1 MELRHLRYFVAVAQ
15 ALNFTRAAEKLHTSQ
30 PSLSSQIRDLE
41 NCVGVPLL
49 VRDKR
54 KVALT
59 AAGEC
64 FLQDALAILEHRQL
78 TIGFVP
84 SAEVNLLP
92 KVLPMFR
99 LRQPD
104 TLIELVSLIT
114 TQQEEKIR
122 RGELDVG
129 LMRHPVYSPEIDYL
143 ELFDEPL
150 VVVLPVDHPLAHEK
164 EITAAQLDGVNFVST
179 DPAYSG
185 SLAPIVKAWFAQEN
199 SQPNI
204 VQVATNILVTMNL
217 VGMGLGVTLIP
228 GYMNNFNTGQ
238 VVFRPIAGN
247 VPSIAL
253 LMAWKKGE
261 MKPALRDFIAIVQE
275 RLASVTA

>member
-1 MELRHLRYFVAVAQ
+1 MFSPGRAGNPRTSGKCQITGAENCSGRQTINHWLCAIGGSEFTAKSITDVSSQTARHL
-15 ALNFTRAAEKLHTSQ
+15 
-30 PSLSSQIRDLE
+30 D
-41 NCVGVPLL
+41 
-49 VRDKR
+49 
-54 KVALT
+54 
-59 AAGEC
+59 
-64 FLQDALAILEHRQL
+64 
-78 TIGFVP
+78 
-84 SAEVNLLP
+84 
-92 KVLPMFR
+92 
-99 LRQPD
+99 
-104 TLIELVSLIT
+104 ELVSLIT

-275 RLASVTA
+275 RLANVTA

>member
-1 MELRHLRYFVAVAQ
+1 M
-15 ALNFTRAAEKLHTSQ
+15 
-30 PSLSSQIRDLE
+30 
-41 NCVGVPLL
+41 
-49 VRDKR
+49 
-54 KVALT
+54 
-59 AAGEC
+59 
-64 FLQDALAILEHRQL
+64 
-78 TIGFVP
+78 
-84 SAEVNLLP
+84 
-92 KVLPMFR
+92 
-99 LRQPD
+99 
-104 TLIELVSLIT
+104 IT
-114 TQQEEKIR
+114 
-122 RGELDVG
+122 
-129 LMRHPVYSPEIDYL
+129 
-143 ELFDEPL
+143 
-150 VVVLPVDHPLAHEK
+150 AHEK

-179 DPAYSG
+179 DPVYSG

-253 LMAWKKGE
+253 LMTWKKGE

>member
-64 FLQDALAILEHRQL
+64 FLQDALAILEQ
-78 TIGFVP
+78 
-84 SAEVNLLP
+84 AENA
-92 KVLPMFR
+92 K
-99 LRQPD
+99 LRARKIVPD

-275 RLASVTA
+275 RLANVTA

>member
-1 MELRHLRYFVAVAQ
+1 
-15 ALNFTRAAEKLHTSQ
+15 
-30 PSLSSQIRDLE
+30 
-41 NCVGVPLL
+41 
-49 VRDKR
+49 
-54 KVALT
+54 
-59 AAGEC
+59 
-64 FLQDALAILEHRQL
+64 

>member
-1 MELRHLRYFVAVAQ
+1 
-15 ALNFTRAAEKLHTSQ
+15 
-30 PSLSSQIRDLE
+30 
-41 NCVGVPLL
+41 
-49 VRDKR
+49 
-54 KVALT
+54 
-59 AAGEC
+59 
-64 FLQDALAILEHRQL
+64 
-78 TIGFVP
+78 
-84 SAEVNLLP
+84 
-92 KVLPMFR
+92 
-99 LRQPD
+99 
-104 TLIELVSLIT
+104 
-114 TQQEEKIR
+114 
-122 RGELDVG
+122 
-129 LMRHPVYSPEIDYL
+129 
-143 ELFDEPL
+143 
-150 VVVLPVDHPLAHEK
+150 
-164 EITAAQLDGVNFVST
+164 
-179 DPAYSG
+179 
-185 SLAPIVKAWFAQEN
+185 PIVKAWFAQEN

>member
-64 FLQDALAILEHRQL
+64 FLQDALAILEQAENAKLRARKIVQEDRQL

-84 SAEVNLLP
+84 SAE
-92 KVLPMFR
+92 
-99 LRQPD
+99 
-104 TLIELVSLIT
+104 VSLIT

-179 DPAYSG
+179 DPVYSG

>member
-1 MELRHLRYFVAVAQ
+1 
-15 ALNFTRAAEKLHTSQ
+15 
-30 PSLSSQIRDLE
+30 
-41 NCVGVPLL
+41 
-49 VRDKR
+49 
-54 KVALT
+54 
-59 AAGEC
+59 
-64 FLQDALAILEHRQL
+64 
-78 TIGFVP
+78 
-84 SAEVNLLP
+84 
-92 KVLPMFR
+92 MFR

-114 TQQEEKIR
+114 TEQEEKIR

-179 DPAYSG
+179 DPAYSD

-204 VQVATNILVTMNL
+204 V
-217 VGMGLGVTLIP
+217 
-228 GYMNNFNTGQ
+228 Q